1 LYGLSFG
8 AEIALERSG
17 RILVVIAITFRLQRK
32 ASQSMRGRLSG
43 LFAHRVSSILKCI
56 LFQFVGIPVRSLE
69 LIHGI
74 GTGLELLLCSPLG
87 SIMYRVN
94 NKKKH
99 WPSEEDFAIDEGT
112 TVRTL
117 RPLSFVDSQM
127 YSFQFVGIPVPS
139 LELIHGIDTGLE
151 RGLSDELLICS
162 RLRSIL

>member
-1 LYGLSFG
+1 
-8 AEIALERSG
+8 
-17 RILVVIAITFRLQRK
+17 
-32 ASQSMRGRLSG
+32 M
-43 LFAHRVSSILKCI
+43 
-56 LFQFVGIPVRSLE
+56 FQGVGIPGRSLE
-69 LIHGI
+69 GGHGR
-74 GTGLELLLCSPLG
+74 GTGRERRLG
-87 SIMYRVN
+87 APGGASMYRGN

-151 RGLSDELLICS
+151 RGLSDELLMICS